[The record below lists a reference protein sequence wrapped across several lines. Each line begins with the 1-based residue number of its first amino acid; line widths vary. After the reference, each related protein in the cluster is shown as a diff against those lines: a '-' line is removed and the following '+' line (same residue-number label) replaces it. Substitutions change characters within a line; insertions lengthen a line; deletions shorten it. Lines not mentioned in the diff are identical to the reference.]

1 MLYRITKSRFG
12 AGVRRND
19 FNADVYTGTDV
30 HTDTNPD
37 ADANTHTNAYAYS
50 DSYSDNSAANTTL
63 QRACLYKLAAEDG
76 LAVV

>member
-19 FNADVYTGTDV
+19 FNAYV
-30 HTDTNPD
+30 HNDTNPYT
-37 ADANTHTNAYAYS
+37 DANAITYTHTNAYSDSYAYS
-50 DSYSDNSAANTTL
+50 DNRAANTTL